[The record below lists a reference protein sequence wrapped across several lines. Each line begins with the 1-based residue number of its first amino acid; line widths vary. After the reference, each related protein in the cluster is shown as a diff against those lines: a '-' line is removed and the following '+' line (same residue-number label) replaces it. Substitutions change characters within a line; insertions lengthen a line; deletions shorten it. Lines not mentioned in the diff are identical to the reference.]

1 MLLQSIIIAFS
12 MYSKIPM
19 PRVDWNKKN
28 MKYALCFFPFV
39 GIVIGAVIYLVGN
52 LAKQMGWNPLLFS
65 AVMSVIPVV
74 ITGGIHLDGM
84 LDTIDALSSYG
95 DKEKRL
101 EILKDPHAGAF
112 AIIGGIVYFVIS
124 LGLWS
129 EMSEKGLGILSV
141 TYLLSRTL
149 SGFSVVTFP
158 LSKNSG
164 LAAAFQEGA
173 HKRNVRIV
181 MILYFIIEGVFLV
194 WMQPMIGLFCLG
206 SALLCFGYY
215 YYMCKKHFGGVTGD
229 LAGYFLQV
237 CELVLLAVIV
247 IVGKIILI

>member
-1 MLLQSIIIAFS
+1 
-12 MYSKIPM
+12 
-19 PRVDWNKKN
+19 
-28 MKYALCFFPFV
+28 
-39 GIVIGAVIYLVGN
+39 
-52 LAKQMGWNPLLFS
+52 
-65 AVMSVIPVV
+65 
-74 ITGGIHLDGM
+74 M

-112 AIIGGIVYFVIS
+112 AIIGCIVYFVIS

-129 EMSEKGLGILSV
+129 EISHKGLEILSV

-164 LAAAFQEGA
+164 LAATFQEGA

-181 MILYFIIEGVFLV
+181 MILYFLIEGAFLV
-194 WMQPMIGLFCLG
+194 WIQPIMGLSCLG
-206 SALLCFGYY
+206 AALLFFGYY

-237 CELVLLAVIV
+237 CELLLLAVVV
-247 IVGKIILI
+247 IIGKLIFI